1 MTLATKRRCAAWKS
15 GRQKYAPATILKC
28 IVLSAS
34 RLRSLKIYCDYYC
47 IRLHV
52 LGDRHKSLIVY
63 SASASA
69 QVKHSTRNSDF
80 LVVFYKTYFI
90 CNKTALAA
98 DGSKVLAVGR
108 AGVKSYNTETGDCLR
123 SLPAHKVLVTHTNLL
138 QRNFSVHVRN
148 SRTSCGS
155 LCNAGSHYVS
165 GMRSGRHSICDWR
178 WRSPGQYLVG

>member
-1 MTLATKRRCAAWKS
+1 M
-15 GRQKYAPATILKC
+15 
-28 IVLSAS
+28 
-34 RLRSLKIYCDYYC
+34 
-47 IRLHV
+47 

-80 LVVFYKTYFI
+80 LVVFYKSYFT

-123 SLPAHKVLVTHTNLL
+123 SLPAHKVLVTHTKLL
-138 QRNFSVHVRN
+138 QRNFC
-148 SRTSCGS
+148 SRKELSYQLWKS
-155 LCNAGSHYVS
+155 LQCREPLRVWHALRTAQHLRLAVAIT
-165 GMRSGRHSICDWR
+165 RSIFGRLKAR
-178 WRSPGQYLVG
+178 